1 MAQLPLESVE
11 AAAQLIDLPLACQA
25 EIGQQ
30 VIAVALELPL
40 RLLFQLRV
48 LTAKSFEH
56 VLHQGGGVVGVETAA
71 AHPFLTD
78 VAEPVG
84 HQGGGAQAAQQQHLQ
99 QIALIHGDAVLQQTV
114 WDALRGM
121 VRGVVIR
128 DWRLPGSRAM
138 GNDRLRRL
146 CLAGGSGLLAGLA
159 LPPLGLPPLLW
170 GVVALLWSLATPSEH
185 RLTGQ
190 SVRGHQPAAAPVRSA
205 GGSLSPPTL
214 PTTSPSSSGCLRSR
228 PLRRVLAAFA
238 TWLPHVV
245 ALEGLLW
252 GLAAVLLSHR
262 WLLWLHP
269 LDWIGVPVPLSLPL
283 CLLLWLLIALFGG
296 LLVGLWLALM
306 RRLGPA
312 RLSTALIGSAL
323 WGLAEVA
330 LARGPLFW
338 IGLGSASL
346 PGDPAL
352 AGVAA
357 LGGAGLLAALQ
368 LLIGWGLWWVF
379 RAGAG
384 RRRRVLLCLGL
395 VLAAHLAGLAA
406 LAAIAPEDGPRERVL
421 LLQPAIPTRRKFEAS
436 EQLRL
441 LRQLALAQ
449 RAAAGMARTLVLPE
463 GALALGQPLP
473 EPAPVEVLSGGFRS
487 EGLEH
492 RSSLL
497 RFAPGDVVADQW
509 LDKHRLVPLGEW
521 VPGSGLLRW
530 SGLSAVG
537 GLQSG
542 PPSRLLR
549 RPEGPVAVAICYE
562 LSDGRALA
570 SASRDGAQWLLA
582 SANLDP
588 YPVLLQQQFT
598 ALARLRAI
606 ESGRWLVSAANTGPS
621 LAVDPRGVVRARL
634 PAGRSVRAAVEIHRL
649 QAPTLYL
656 RWGER
661 PLLALLALG
670 VAMRLIVQRGWR
682 GGLSGSH

>member
-1 MAQLPLESVE
+1 
-11 AAAQLIDLPLACQA
+11 
-25 EIGQQ
+25 
-30 VIAVALELPL
+30 
-40 RLLFQLRV
+40 
-48 LTAKSFEH
+48 
-56 VLHQGGGVVGVETAA
+56 
-71 AHPFLTD
+71 
-78 VAEPVG
+78 
-84 HQGGGAQAAQQQHLQ
+84 
-99 QIALIHGDAVLQQTV
+99 
-114 WDALRGM
+114 
-121 VRGVVIR
+121 
-128 DWRLPGSRAM
+128 M
-138 GNDRLRRL
+138 GNDRLLRL
-146 CLAGGSGLLAGLA
+146 CLAAGAGLLAGLA

-170 GVVALLWSLATPSEH
+170 AAVALLWFLAAPAEPRRASQPG
-185 RLTGQ
+185 RF
-190 SVRGHQPAAAPVRSA
+190 RQPAAEPMGSA
-205 GGSLSPPTL
+205 RGSVSPPSPSLSEPLSPPSPARASSPL
-214 PTTSPSSSGCLRSR
+214 PLRSVPR
-228 PLRRVLAAFA
+228 ALAA
-238 TWLPHVV
+238 WLPA
-245 ALEGLLW
+245 ALALDGLLW
-252 GLAAVLLSHR
+252 GLMAVLLSHR

-269 LDWIGVPVPLSLPL
+269 LDWIGVPAPLSLPL
-283 CLLLWLLIALFGG
+283 CLLLWLLIGLAGG

-312 RLSTALIGSAL
+312 RLSSALIGSAL

-368 LLIGWGLWWVF
+368 LLIGWGLWRSF
-379 RAGAG
+379 SAAAG
-384 RRRRVLLCLGL
+384 RGRRLLLCLGL

-406 LAAIAPEDGPRERVL
+406 LAAIAPEAGPSERL
-421 LLQPAIPTRRKFEAS
+421 LLVQPAIPTRRKFEAA

-441 LRQLALAQ
+441 LRQLAAAQ
-449 RAAAGMARTLVLPE
+449 RSAFGVARSVVLPE
-463 GALALGQPLP
+463 GSLALGQPLP
-473 EPAPVEVLSGGFRS
+473 EPAPVEVLSGGFRL
-487 EGLEH
+487 EGLEQ

-497 RFAPGDVVADQW
+497 RFAPGELLAGQW

-549 RPEGPVAVAICYE
+549 RPDGPVAVAICYE

-570 SASRDGAQWLLA
+570 GASRGGAQWLLA

-588 YPVLLQQQFT
+588 YPLLLQQQFT

-621 LAVDPRGVVRARL
+621 LAVDARGVVRSQL
-634 PAGRSVRAAVEIHRL
+634 PAGRSGMAAVEIHRL
-649 QAPTLYL
+649 QALTPYL
-656 RWGER
+656 RWGEG
-661 PLLALLALG
+661 PLLSLLLLG
-670 VAMRLIVQRGWR
+670 LAMRLEIGRASPPQP
-682 GGLSGSH
+682 